1 MNCAADV
8 RDGAGVTSVEEEE
21 KEEEE
26 EEGYVELDRELA
38 VPAPMLAVQRKLP
51 SALSTAT
58 ASVPPTGVEVQRVA
72 RALETPGLLT
82 MEVEEDVAM
91 EVVEVRVT

>member
-1 MNCAADV
+1 MEV
-8 RDGAGVTSVEEEE
+8 LEVLEVLEVVEVEVEVAGYAGLV
-21 KEEEE
+21 
-26 EEGYVELDRELA
+26 RELA

-72 RALETPGLLT
+72 RALETPGLLI
-82 MEVEEDVAM
+82 MGVEGDVAM